1 MRTTTSLVLAPVVV
15 LTERLLYMEESR
27 DSHKS

>member
-1 MRTTTSLVLAPVVV
+1 MRTMTSLVLAPVVV
-15 LTERLLYMEESR
+15 LTERLLYMEEPR